1 MSTAEFEIIPIDPY
15 DKDLVDSL
23 IDAKRAVQ
31 AHDIPDFAPPRPAV
45 ERLRLL
51 LIADSIKVERWL
63 AVADGQVLG
72 YAQLDMPAK
81 DNLHMVDLTLEVRPE
96 HRRRGIGTRLL
107 EHVERRAAELG
118 RDTVISYAVE
128 SFEEVARLDESGKAF
143 AAARG
148 YPVVESEIL
157 RRNVLADVDE
167 AELDRLYAE
176 AWKKADGYELIEWT
190 GEAPDDVAEGLAHL
204 HARMWTDPPTGDMDI
219 RPAVYDVARLR
230 DEERVWI
237 DRGVLRL
244 GALVRDPGS
253 GEVAGYTIILVFPGE
268 EVEAVQGDT
277 IVDPRHRGKRLGTVL
292 KIANQRQLRRYRPM
306 LRYVI
311 TWNSVANDHMIGI
324 NEAVGYRRYLREL
337 IVQKKLA

>member
-1 MSTAEFEIIPIDPY
+1 MSTAEFEIIPIDPF

-31 AHDIPDFAPPRPAV
+31 AHDFPDFALPSPVV

-51 LIADSIKVERWL
+51 LVADSIKVERWL

-81 DNLHMVDLTLEVRPE
+81 DNLHMVDLSLEVRPE

-118 RDTVISYAVE
+118 RDTVITYATE
-128 SFEEVARLDESGKAF
+128 SLQDVVRLDESGRHF

-157 RRNVLADVDE
+157 RRNVLADVGED
-167 AELDRLYAE
+167 ELDRLYAE
-176 AWKKADGYELIEWT
+176 AWKKAEGYELIEWV
-190 GEAPDDVAEGLAHL
+190 GEAPDEVAEGLAHL
-204 HARMWTDPPTGDMDI
+204 NARMWTDPPTGDMDI

-230 DEERVWI
+230 DEERALLG
-237 DRGVLRL
+237 RGVLRL
-244 GALVRDPGS
+244 GAVVRDPES
-253 GEVAGYTIILVFPGE
+253 GEVAGFTVIVVDPGGE
-268 EVEAVQGDT
+268 AEAVQGDT
-277 IVDPRHRGKRLGTVL
+277 IVDPKHRGKRLGTIL

-311 TWNSVANDHMIGI
+311 TWNSEANDHMIGI